1 MMVRRYVVKDMPEA
15 IALIRRDLGKDA
27 VILSTKKISL
37 KKWFGFWRLK
47 RIEVLAA
54 TGDGV
59 PTRVT
64 PERVQD
70 MKKNLPVPTPA
81 VSVPSP
87 AEGSI
92 APPPQMVVMASES
105 DSEVKLDDV
114 YKEISDVKQLLRSK
128 LSSTADEPVE
138 ETLFRHLVRQGLDE
152 EQVRSLF
159 ALTPVQQSDVDD
171 ASVSVEST
179 RKPEQ
184 ALRESLGQKILELLQ
199 ELSHAEPIA
208 STSRIVALVG
218 PTGVGKTTTIAKLAA
233 LNVLGGQ
240 RKVGLITTD
249 TFRIAAVEQLRT
261 YANILNV
268 PLQVVYQPSELHHAL
283 HALADCDLIL
293 MDTAGRNF
301 RIDRNVVEM
310 KHILSA
316 VPVDETYL
324 VLSMTSKPD
333 DLDKVAAVFQELPVD
348 KFLFTKMDE
357 TSTYGAILNLMMTYR
372 KPISYVTTGQ
382 NVPDDIEVANVEKVL
397 RLIFGGAA

>member
-1 MMVRRYVVKDMPEA
+1 
-15 IALIRRDLGKDA
+15 L
-27 VILSTKKISL
+27 
-37 KKWFGFWRLK
+37 
-47 RIEVLAA
+47 
-54 TGDGV
+54 
-59 PTRVT
+59 
-64 PERVQD
+64 
-70 MKKNLPVPTPA
+70 
-81 VSVPSP
+81 
-87 AEGSI
+87 
-92 APPPQMVVMASES
+92 
-105 DSEVKLDDV
+105 KLDDV

-128 LSSTADEPVE
+128 LSSPSDEPVE
-138 ETLFRHLVRQGLDE
+138 ETLFRHLIRQGLDE

-159 ALTPVQQSDVDD
+159 AITPIQQSDVDD
-171 ASVSVEST
+171 SSASVKSEK
-179 RKPEQ
+179 KPECGF
-184 ALRESLGQKILELLQ
+184 REALGQKILELLH

-233 LNVLGGQ
+233 LHVLGGQ

-268 PLQVVYQPSELHHAL
+268 PLQVVYQPSELQHAL
-283 HALADCDLIL
+283 NALADCDLIL

-301 RIDRNVVEM
+301 RIDRNVIEM

-324 VLSMTSKPD
+324 VLAMTSKPD
-333 DLDKVAAVFQELPVD
+333 DLDRVAAVFQELPVD